1 MSDTC
6 QNIQAEV
13 YVDQIVETGQNK
25 NPVGNKWPKITL
37 SKSLYGLCL
46 SYKHNLRW

>member
-1 MSDTC
+1 MSDAC

-13 YVDQIVETGQNK
+13 YGDQIVETGQNK
-25 NPVGNKWPKITL
+25 NPAGNKWPKITL
-37 SKSLYGLCL
+37 SESLYGLCL